1 MVTAVPQRGKGLA
14 LLISDGDL
22 RKGSQ
27 KLPRVAFSE
36 VFVVNGENSVDE
48 RCSQLGNNLGRKKA
62 QQKR

>member
-27 KLPRVAFSE
+27 KLPCVAFSE
-36 VFVVNGENSVDE
+36 VFVVNGENSP
-48 RCSQLGNNLGRKKA
+48 GRLMRDA
-62 QQKR
+62 HS